1 MISHPSRIGLCLL
14 LAVLSGCP
22 DSDEQGGNS
31 RRSLDS
37 SSDAK
42 MPRDQIRLSSDSEVA
57 AADTMILDGL
67 ELERLKATAV
77 SDNDAEAAVRV
88 GTHYLFLSDR
98 TETLAVYWYSL
109 AIAQEHGRA
118 MENVAVRLYGIGG
131 PENCAA
137 ALELLDRSTHAQLA
151 PVDAADASNWKT
163 TIENDR
169 EKCR

>member
-42 MPRDQIRLSSDSEVA
+42 IPRDQIRSNSDSEVA
-57 AADTMILDGL
+57 AADTMIVDGL
-67 ELERLKATAV
+67 ELQRLKAAAE
-77 SDNDAEAAVRV
+77 SHNDAEAAVRV
-88 GTHYLFLSDR
+88 GTHYLFLSNR

-109 AIAQEHGRA
+109 AIAQGHGGA
-118 MENVAVRLYGIGG
+118 MENVAVRLYGLGG
-131 PENCAA
+131 PENCAS
-137 ALELLDRSTHAQLA
+137 ALELLERSSRTQLA
-151 PVDAADASNWKT
+151 PVDIADASGWIS
-163 TIENDR
+163 TIKSDPNR
-169 EKCR
+169 CR